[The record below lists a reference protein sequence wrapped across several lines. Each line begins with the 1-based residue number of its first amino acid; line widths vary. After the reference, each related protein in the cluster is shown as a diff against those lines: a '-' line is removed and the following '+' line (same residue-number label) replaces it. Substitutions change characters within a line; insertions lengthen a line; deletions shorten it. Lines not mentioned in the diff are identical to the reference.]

1 MKILR
6 TLKLSYRLSI
16 LIGVFAAGFL
26 VYAGWSFKTLDE
38 LKVNGPLYRDIV
50 ASKDI
55 IADTLPPPLYIIES
69 YLVALQMAAADTD
82 PARLDALEARLRELR
97 GEHAART
104 RHWRARELDPGMAGL
119 LHDEV
124 GKPAQAFYD
133 AAFGGLVPALRAR
146 DRAAAARAL
155 AAMGASYELHRAAVD
170 KLVGRAAA
178 QAQSAEAAAA
188 ARIATDTN
196 RLRLVLLA
204 SLGSAILLA
213 AMIRR
218 SITGPLDE
226 AVGMARRVAAGDMRP
241 HQHDTHHDEPGVL
254 LDALNSMGAS
264 LAAMLEARNASELSL
279 RRAKDLTERLID
291 SASVMI
297 VGLDRRGRVLIFNE
311 AARRLSGHAPGD
323 VLHKVWRELAL
334 VGPVNAARWPAEGDW
349 DRVQLANEHE
359 VTTAA
364 GERRVIAWQNTVLGD
379 EGGEVAL
386 MAFGI
391 DVTEQR
397 AAQAETM
404 RARELAEAA
413 TRSKSEFLANMSHE
427 IRTPMNA
434 VIGMTRL
441 ALKTELNERQRNYLE
456 KADRAAHGLLGI
468 INDILDFSKIEA
480 GKLRFEQRPMLLRQT
495 LDHLASMTVFRAQEK
510 GIEMLF
516 DVAPEVPLELVGDPL
531 RLGQVLLNLVNNAI
545 KFTDC
550 GEIIIAIR
558 LTQEDEQGVTLQ
570 FDVRDTGI
578 GILPEQAAQLFNSF
592 VQADASTT
600 RTHGGTGL
608 GLSISRKLVEM
619 MGGRIWLESEYGKGS
634 RFIFTAGF
642 GRRQGADIPRE
653 NLRSLRALRV
663 MVVDDNAAAREIL
676 QGILESLQMRVAT
689 AAAAP
694 QAIAE
699 LEQAEREGDPFGL
712 VMMDWIM
719 PAMDGL
725 SAIRSIRANPA
736 ISATLSIIMVTAYS
750 RDDLLAQA
758 GDVARLGVLDKPVT
772 PSSVLDAIASG
783 YSDGGNFPTQAEAPQ
798 RRIAAA
804 LQRLAGATVL
814 LVEDNDINQ
823 ELAVDILTGLGLRVE
838 VAANGKTALDM
849 VGAGSY
855 DAVLMD
861 CQMPVMDG
869 FEATRLI
876 RAQPRFA
883 QLPILAMT
891 ANAMSGDRERCIEA
905 GMNEHISKPIN
916 QELLA
921 LMLAQWIVPAA
932 GSEAAA
938 SKALGGDGEALRRA
952 GIDVAAGLVRLHGN
966 GTAYL
971 KLLHQVRDTQADAP
985 GQVRAALAAGERERA
1000 RRLLH
1005 NLQGM
1010 AANLGAGELAACA
1023 AQAGEA
1029 LAAGGD
1035 CADEL
1040 ARLEAPLRAVVA
1052 SQASR
1057 STPRS
1062 I

>member
-1 MKILR
+1 MKLLR

-69 YLVALQMAAADTD
+69 YLVALQMAAADAD
-82 PARLDALEARLRELR
+82 PARLQALEARLRQLR
-97 GEHAART
+97 DEHAART
-104 RHWRARELDPGMAGL
+104 RHWRARALDPAMAGL

-133 AAFGGLVPALRAR
+133 AAFGGLAPALRAR

-155 AAMGASYELHRAAVD
+155 AAMAASYEQHRAAVD
-170 KLVGRAAA
+170 TLVGRAAA
-178 QAQSAEAAAA
+178 QAQTAEAAAA
-188 ARIATDTN
+188 ARIESDTN

-204 SLGSAILLA
+204 SLGSAVLLA
-213 AMIRR
+213 ALIRR
-218 SITGPLDE
+218 SITKPLDD
-226 AVGMARRVAAGDMRP
+226 AVGMARRVAAGDMRA
-241 HQHDTHHDEPGVL
+241 HQHDTCHDEPGVL

-291 SASVMI
+291 SANVMI
-297 VGLDRRGRVLIFNE
+297 VGLDRHGRVLIFNE
-311 AARRLSGHAPGD
+311 AARRLSGYAPD
-323 VLHKVWRELAL
+323 AVLHKVWRELPL
-334 VGPVNAARWPAEGDW
+334 VGAVNAARWPAEGDW
-349 DRVQLANEHE
+349 DRVQLADEHE
-359 VTTAA
+359 VSTAA

-397 AAQAETM
+397 AAQDETM

-456 KADRAAHGLLGI
+456 KVDRAAHGLLGI

-495 LDHLASMTVFRAQEK
+495 LDHLASMTVFRAQDK

-516 DVAPEVPLELVGDPL
+516 DVAPDVPLELVGDPL

-545 KFTDC
+545 KFTDS
-550 GEIIIAIR
+550 GEIIVAIR
-558 LTQEDEQGVTLQ
+558 LLQEDEQGVTLQ
-570 FDVRDTGI
+570 FEVRDTGI
-578 GILPEQAAQLFNSF
+578 GIAPGQAAQLFNSF

-608 GLSISRKLVEM
+608 GLSISRKLVDM
-619 MGGRIWLESEYGKGS
+619 MKGRIWLESEPGKGS
-634 RFIFTAGF
+634 RFIFTAAF
-642 GRRQGADIPRE
+642 GRRQGAELPRE
-653 NLRSLRALRV
+653 NLRSLRSLRV

-719 PAMDGL
+719 PSMDGL

-783 YSDGGNFPTQAEAPQ
+783 YSEGGNFPTQAEAPQ
-798 RRIAAA
+798 RRIVAA
-804 LQRLAGATVL
+804 LHRIAGATVL

-823 ELAVDILTGLGLRVE
+823 ELAVDILTGLGLKVE
-838 VAANGKTALDM
+838 VAANGKIALDM

-869 FEATRLI
+869 FEATRQI

-891 ANAMSGDRERCIEA
+891 ANAMSGDRERCLEA

-921 LMLAQWIVPAA
+921 LMLAQWIVPAP

-938 SKALGGDGEALRRA
+938 AKALGGDGEALRRA
-952 GIDVAAGLVRLHGN
+952 GIDVAAGLARLHGN
-966 GTAYL
+966 DTGYL

-985 GQVRAALAAGERERA
+985 AQVRAALAAGERERA

-1005 NLQGM
+1005 NLKGL
-1010 AANLGAGELAACA
+1010 ASNLGARALAGAA
-1023 AQAGEA
+1023 AQAVDA
-1029 LAAGGD
+1029 LTAGGD
-1035 CADEL
+1035 GAEEL
-1040 ARLEAPLRAVVA
+1040 AQLEAPLQAVVAAIA

-1057 STPRS
+1057 
-1062 I
+1062 